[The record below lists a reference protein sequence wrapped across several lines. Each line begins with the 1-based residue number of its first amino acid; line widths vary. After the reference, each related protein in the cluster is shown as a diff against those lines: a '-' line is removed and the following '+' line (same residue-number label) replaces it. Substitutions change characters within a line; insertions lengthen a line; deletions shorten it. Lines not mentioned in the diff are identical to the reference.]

1 MRVGVDAIHVAAG
14 GSGSDNGG
22 DAPVAIYTCDG
33 AAVSV
38 IDVNDVVVVVGVVVG
53 IVSAGVVVVAAAAA
67 GCRLEGGEEVLG
79 GGFAAHRR
87 AEGGRL
93 GI

>member
-1 MRVGVDAIHVAAG
+1 MRVGVDAVHIAAG
-14 GSGSDNGG
+14 GSGCDNNG
-22 DAPVAIYTCDG
+22 DAPVTIHTRDG

-38 IDVNDVVVVVGVVVG
+38 IDVDDVVVVGVVVVG
-53 IVSAGVVVVAAAAA
+53 IVGAGVVAAAA
-67 GCRLEGGEEVLG
+67 GCGFEGGEEVLG

-93 GI
+93 RI

>member
-1 MRVGVDAIHVAAG
+1 MRVGVDAVHIAAG
-14 GSGSDNGG
+14 GSGCDNNG
-22 DAPVAIYTCDG
+22 DAPVTIHTRDG

-38 IDVNDVVVVVGVVVG
+38 IDVDDVVVAGVVVG
-53 IVSAGVVVVAAAAA
+53 IVSAGVIAVAACC
-67 GCRLEGGEEVLG
+67 GFEGGEEVLG

-93 GI
+93 RI

>member
-38 IDVNDVVVVVGVVVG
+38 IDVNDVVIVVGVVVG
-53 IVSAGVVVVAAAAA
+53 IVSAGVVAVAAAA
-67 GCRLEGGEEVLG
+67 GCGFEGGEKVLG